1 MRIVATLPRK
11 NRRGPEMRL
20 LFAGYSL
27 RTCLEHQHGRRFI
40 VLEHRTNMADVTSCK
55 KAI

>member
-1 MRIVATLPRK
+1 MRIVATLPPK

-40 VLEHRTNMADVTSCK
+40 GNANMADVTSCK

>member
-1 MRIVATLPRK
+1 MRIVATLPPK

-40 VLEHRTNMADVTSCK
+40 VLEHNMADVTSCK